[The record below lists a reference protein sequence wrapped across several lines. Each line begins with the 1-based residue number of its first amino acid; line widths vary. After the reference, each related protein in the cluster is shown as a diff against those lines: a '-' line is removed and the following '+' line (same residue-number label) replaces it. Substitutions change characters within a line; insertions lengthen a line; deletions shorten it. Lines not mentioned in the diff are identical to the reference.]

1 MFIITLVPLYVTV
14 ALKWTQ
20 LLVLN
25 DSIAFISLSQGTQT
39 FYVSILGEVGVM
51 ESWIK
56 LFIIEQPCYGIP
68 VGVGINGEI
77 FFKNIK
83 DDKLVWFDLNT
94 KKIVEH
100 DLIIIGNKYN
110 THIKVYKKS
119 LLPIGGIN

>member
-1 MFIITLVPLYVTV
+1 
-14 ALKWTQ
+14 
-20 LLVLN
+20 
-25 DSIAFISLSQGTQT
+25 
-39 FYVSILGEVGVM
+39 
-51 ESWIK
+51 
-56 LFIIEQPCYGIP
+56 
-68 VGVGINGEI
+68 VGINGEI